1 MFLRVWEA
9 ISKNGLGL
17 LVRLEGPFTVSHYCE
32 IIRHLIPHALDGSM
46 NNGCYLF
53 PHDPAPV
60 HKARVVSALLEELAM
75 RASLSGL
82 LEAPA

>member
-9 ISKNGLGL
+9 ISKDGLGL
-17 LVRLEGPFTVSHYCE
+17 VCLEGPFTVSHSSE
-32 IIRHLIPHALDGSM
+32 IIRHLILHALDGPM

-53 PHDPAPV
+53 QHDTTPV
-60 HKARVVSALLEELAM
+60 HKARVVSSFLEKLAI

-82 LEAPA
+82 LVAPT